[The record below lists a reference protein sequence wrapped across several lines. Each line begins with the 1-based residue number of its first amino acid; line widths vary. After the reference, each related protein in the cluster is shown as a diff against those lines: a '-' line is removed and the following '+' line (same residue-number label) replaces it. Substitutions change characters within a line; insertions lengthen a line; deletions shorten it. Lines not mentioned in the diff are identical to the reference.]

1 MADSLKTPWTIAFSG
16 SSVHGI
22 SQARILKCVAIFFFR
37 GSARLRDQ
45 ICISCI
51 AESFFTIESPQKTT
65 KIKTNKQ
72 TNKKW
77 LGKNL
82 MDSWY
87 AIGFPG
93 CAVVKNLPANAG
105 NAGDAGLIL
114 G

>member
-1 MADSLKTPWTIAFSG
+1 MADSFKAPWTVALLG
-16 SSVHGI
+16 ASVHGL
-22 SQARILKCVAIFFFR
+22 SQARIVKWVAIFFFR

-51 AESFFTIESPQKTT
+51 ADSFFPAELPQKTT
-65 KIKTNKQ
+65 KIK
-72 TNKKW
+72 KKKKR

-93 CAVVKNLPANAG
+93 CAVVKNLPPNAG
-105 NAGDAGLIL
+105 NAGDSGLIL